1 MSGNFSIGRRCSPLL
16 CVSIVAALSAPF
28 AASVAVANPQLM
40 SEVDTQAASEVS
52 YANFQQWLRDFR
64 QYAAGQGVSEATLS
78 NALDGVRYRERV
90 IELDGYQPNLFALFG
105 SIWIPRFHPRVL
117 LTVKK
122 SWLITVTLLSKWSSA
137 MGCQQK

>member
-1 MSGNFSIGRRCSPLL
+1 MSRNFTIGWRCSPLVY
-16 CVSIVAALSAPF
+16 VSIVAALSAPF

-64 QYAAGQGVSEATLS
+64 QYAAGQGISEATLS
-78 NALDGVRYRERV
+78 NALDGV
-90 IELDGYQPNLFALFG
+90 
-105 SIWIPRFHPRVL
+105 IWIPRFHPRVL